1 MENELILDKRKK
13 KKKEKKEKKEG
24 EKKEEKLLWRFQL
37 SSSVEENRGE

>member
-13 KKKEKKEKKEG
+13 KKGKKGKKEG